1 MGNNKKMLS
10 RRNETIKKDFVYILR
25 TDPRFYKNDDIKYS
39 LRSLDKNFIG
49 KGKVFIVGG
58 RPNWIN
64 VNTVTHI
71 YAEDKERNKLV
82 NAIHKILIAC
92 KDRRISKDFILM
104 NDDFL
109 FLKETNDIKSYNIG
123 TIEEMKR
130 THRTKGGYYYKAI
143 CDTLEILQSKNMSTI
158 SYEAHYPIIINKNNF
173 IQIIKETGKIP
184 YLFRSF
190 YGNRYIKESKKIK
203 DFKVFNHNQFF
214 KGKEREFMSLSNEI
228 EKYPSIKE
236 WYSRIFKERSKY
248 ERSMKELFITTRDI
262 VINDKMYSRGSKVD
276 INLNKKEREELGIIK
291 VLSQ

>member
-1 MGNNKKMLS
+1 MD
-10 RRNETIKKDFVYILR
+10 KDIVYILR

-39 LRSLDKNFIG
+39 LRSLDKNFKG

-71 YAEDKERNKLV
+71 YAEDKERNKLL
-82 NAIHKILIAC
+82 NAINKILIAC
-92 KDRRISKDFILM
+92 KDKRISEDFILM

-130 THRTKGGYYYKAI
+130 NHRTKGGYYYKAI

-158 SYEAHYPIIINKNNF
+158 SYEAHYPIVINKNNF
-173 IQIIKETGKIP
+173 IKTIKETGKIA

-214 KGKEREFMSLSNEI
+214 KGKEREFMSLSDEI
-228 EKYPSIKE
+228 EKYPSMKE
-236 WYSRIFKERSKY
+236 WYSRIFKEKSKY
-248 ERSMKELFITTRDI
+248 ERSMKEVFITTRD
-262 VINDKMYSRGSKVD
+262 VIIKEKMYPRGSMVNL
-276 INLNKKEREELGIIK
+276 NLNKKERNELGIIK

>member
-1 MGNNKKMLS
+1 MD
-10 RRNETIKKDFVYILR
+10 KDIVYILR

-39 LRSLDKNFIG
+39 LRSLDKNFKG
-49 KGKVFIVGG
+49 KGKVFIIGG

-82 NAIHKILIAC
+82 NVINKILIAC
-92 KDRRISKDFILM
+92 KDKRISEDFILM

-130 THRTKGGYYYKAI
+130 NHRTKGGYYYKAI

-158 SYEAHYPIIINKNNF
+158 SYEAHYPIVINKNNF
-173 IQIIKETGKIP
+173 IKTIKETGKIA

-214 KGKEREFMSLSNEI
+214 KGKEREFMSLSDEI

-236 WYSRIFKERSKY
+236 WYSRIFKEKSKY
-248 ERSMKELFITTRDI
+248 ERSMKEVFITTRD
-262 VINDKMYSRGSKVD
+262 VIIKEKMYPRGSMVNL
-276 INLNKKEREELGIIK
+276 NLNKKERNELGIIK

>member
-92 KDRRISKDFILM
+92 KDKRISEDFILM

-158 SYEAHYPIIINKNNF
+158 SYEAHYPITINKNNF

-214 KGKEREFMSLSNEI
+214 KGKEREFMSLSDEI

>member
-1 MGNNKKMLS
+1 MEK
-10 RRNETIKKDFVYILR
+10 IDFVYILR

-39 LRSLDKNFIG
+39 LRSLDKNFKV

-92 KDRRISKDFILM
+92 KDRRISEDFILM

-109 FLKETNDIKSYNIG
+109 FLKETDDIKNYNIG

-158 SYEAHYPIIINKNNF
+158 SYETHYPIIINKNNF
-173 IQIIKETGKIP
+173 IEIIKETGKIA

-203 DFKVFNHNQFF
+203 DFKVFNHHQFF
-214 KGKEREFMSLSNEI
+214 KGKEREFMSLSDEI
-228 EKYPSIKE
+228 EKYPSMKE
-236 WYSRIFKERSKY
+236 WYSNIFKDKSKY
-248 ERSMKELFITTRDI
+248 ERKLSKVLITTRDI
-262 VINDKMYSRGSKVD
+262 KINDKIYIKGSRVD
-276 INLNKKEREELGIIK
+276 IKLEKKEIEDLGIIE
-291 VLSQ
+291 VLSQI

>member
-1 MGNNKKMLS
+1 MD
-10 RRNETIKKDFVYILR
+10 KDIVYILR

-39 LRSLDKNFIG
+39 LRSLDKNFKV

-92 KDRRISKDFILM
+92 KDIRISKDFILM

-130 THRTKGGYYYKAI
+130 NHRTKGGYYYKAI

-158 SYEAHYPIIINKNNF
+158 SYEAHYPIVINKNNF
-173 IQIIKETGKIP
+173 IKTIKETGKIA

-214 KGKEREFMSLSNEI
+214 KGKEREFMSLSDEI
-228 EKYPSIKE
+228 EKYPSMKE
-236 WYSRIFKERSKY
+236 WYSRIFKEKSKY

>member
-1 MGNNKKMLS
+1 MGYNKKMLS
-10 RRNETIKKDFVYILR
+10 RRNENKKLDFVYILR

-39 LRSLDKNFIG
+39 LRSLDKNFKG

-58 RPNWIN
+58 KPNWIN

-82 NAIHKILIAC
+82 NAINKILIAC
-92 KDRRISKDFILM
+92 KDKRISEDFILM

-130 THRTKGGYYYKAI
+130 NHRTKGGYYYKAI

-158 SYEAHYPIIINKNNF
+158 SYEAHYPIVINKNNF
-173 IQIIKETGKIP
+173 IKTIKETGKIA

-203 DFKVFNHNQFF
+203 DFKVFNHHQFF
-214 KGKEREFMSLSNEI
+214 KGKEREFMSLSDEI

-236 WYSRIFKERSKY
+236 WYSRIFKEKSKY
-248 ERSMKELFITTRDI
+248 ERSMKEVFITTRD
-262 VINDKMYSRGSKVD
+262 VIIKEKMYPRGSMVNL
-276 INLNKKEREELGIIK
+276 NLNKKERNELGIIK